1 MKGIILILYIKNA
14 LSILNEWMI
23 SYTVA
28 SRKGESS
35 MFQCI
40 FLSYA
45 LIFGAPQTPQY
56 SYKHFN
62 STIDLTVDVSMVAVF
77 DRMGTPSV
85 PSFAVGRENCFSQS
99 GVFGWAYVKTPHSLR
114 TISAIENVVDK
125 LSFEQSHDFVS
136 PVFLGSTGLPYI
148 PTAELFIKRTAE
160 ADERQVH
167 SLLQSHGEIL
177 SSQYAGMERVYLLR
191 TDLTDGRAVLAL
203 ANQLAS
209 MDLFEFAESNAI
221 TWVKPFHIPND
232 TEFNQQ
238 WGLHQASD
246 DDMDLPEAWDISMG
260 SEDVVVVVLDSGIDQ
275 NHPDLH
281 QLTGET
287 FTGSSSNGNPSNS
300 CDNHGTAVAGCIAAT
315 IDNNLGVAGVA
326 PHCWVRA
333 GKIFNEMDIFGFCL
347 GFLEFQESWAVDG
360 IMWAAD
366 SGARVTNSSWG
377 GGSPLSAISNAFN
390 TTRDG
395 GVFHVAAAGND
406 GTSTIGWPA
415 NLSSLISVSALSD
428 NGTLASFSTFGSGL
442 FISAPGQGIRTTDRS
457 GSDGYGSGNTTTID
471 GTSFASPYTAAV
483 AALVLSVDPSL
494 SPDEVQDVLA
504 STAVDYGSTGYD
516 TTFGHGFVN
525 AKNALDA
532 LDTGDACPADVDN
545 DSFVGV
551 SDLLAVVDAWGSCSG
566 CDADINGDSL
576 VGVTDLLAVVDAWGA
591 CE

>member
-1 MKGIILILYIKNA
+1 MLYR
-14 LSILNEWMI
+14 
-23 SYTVA
+23 TVVF
-28 SRKGESS
+28 RKGESMMFHS
-35 MFQCI
+35 ML
-40 FLSYA
+40 LSAA
-45 LIFGAPQTPQY
+45 LFCGAPQAPQY

-62 STIDLTVDVSMVAVF
+62 STIELSVDVSMIAVF
-77 DRMGTPSV
+77 DRTGSPSV
-85 PSFAVGRENCFSQS
+85 PSFAVGKENSFSHS
-99 GVFGWAYVKTPHSLR
+99 GVFGWAYVKTPHALR
-114 TISAIENVVDK
+114 TTSAIEHVIDK
-125 LSFEQSHDFVS
+125 LSIDQSHDYVS

-148 PTAELFIKRTAE
+148 PTAELFIKRTVE

-167 SLLQSHGEIL
+167 ALLQSHGEIL
-177 SSQYAGMERVYLLR
+177 SSQYAGMDRVYLLR
-191 TDLTDGRAVLAL
+191 TELKDGREVLAL
-203 ANQLAS
+203 ANELAS
-209 MDLFEFAESNAI
+209 LNMFEFVESNAI
-221 TWVKPFHIPND
+221 SWVKPFHIPND

-238 WGLHQASD
+238 WGLHQTSD

-275 NHPDLH
+275 NHPDIH

-315 IDNNLGVAGVA
+315 IDNNQGVAGVA

-360 IMWAAD
+360 ITWAAS

-377 GGSPLSAISNAFN
+377 GGSPMSAISNAFN
-390 TTRDG
+390 TTREA

-415 NLSSLISVSALSD
+415 NLSSLISVSALSS
-428 NGTLASFSTFGSGL
+428 NGSLASFSTFGSGL

-457 GSDGYGSGNTTTID
+457 GGDGYGSGNTTTID

-494 SPDEVQDVLA
+494 SPDDVQDVLA
-504 STAVDYGSTGYD
+504 NTAVDYGSSGYD
-516 TTFGHGFVN
+516 TSYGHGFVN
-525 AKNALDA
+525 ARNALDA
-532 LDTGDACPADVDN
+532 VDTGDTCPADVDN
-545 DSFVGV
+545 DSLVGV

-566 CDADINGDSL
+566 CDADIDGDSF
-576 VGVTDLLAVVDAWGA
+576 VGVSDLLAVVDAWGA

>member
-1 MKGIILILYIKNA
+1 
-14 LSILNEWMI
+14 
-23 SYTVA
+23 
-28 SRKGESS
+28 

-40 FLSYA
+40 LLSSV
-45 LIFGAPQTPQY
+45 LLGGAPQSTQF
-56 SYKHFN
+56 SYNHFK
-62 STIDLTVDVSMVAVF
+62 TAIDLTIDVSMIAVF
-77 DRMGTPSV
+77 DQDGTPAV
-85 PSFAVGRENCFSQS
+85 PSFAIGRENSFSQS
-99 GVFGWAYVKTPHSLR
+99 SVSGWAYVKMPRALQSTTS
-114 TISAIENVVDK
+114 IENTIGK
-125 LSFEQSHDFVS
+125 LSLDQSYDFVS

-148 PTAELFIKRTAE
+148 PTSELFVKRTADSNE
-160 ADERQVH
+160 QDVQA
-167 SLLQSHGEIL
+167 LLQSHGVIL
-177 SSQYAGMERVYLLR
+177 SSQYAGMERVYLLKTELR
-191 TDLTDGRAVLAL
+191 DGRDVLAL
-203 ANQLAS
+203 ANELAS
-209 MDLFEFAESNAI
+209 MSLFEFAESNAI
-221 TWVKPFHIPND
+221 SWVKPFHIPND
-232 TEFNQQ
+232 PEFGSQ

-275 NHPDLH
+275 NHPDIH
-281 QLTGET
+281 QLSGET
-287 FTGSSSNGNPSNS
+287 FTGSSSNGNPSNG
-300 CDNHGTAVAGCIAAT
+300 CDNHGTAVSGCIAAT
-315 IDNNLGVAGVA
+315 IDNNQGVAGVA

-360 IMWAAD
+360 IAWAAD

-390 TTRDG
+390 TTRDA

-406 GTSTIGWPA
+406 GSATIGWPA
-415 NLSSLISVSALSD
+415 NLSSLISVSAISD

-442 FISAPGQGIRTTDRS
+442 FISAPGEGIRTTDRS
-457 GSDGYGSGNTTTID
+457 GGDGYSSGNTTTID

-494 SPDEVQDVLA
+494 SPDEIENVLA
-504 STAVDYGSTGYD
+504 TTAVDYGSTGYD

-532 LDTGDACPADVDN
+532 VDTGNSCPADIDN
-545 DSFVGV
+545 DNVVGV

-566 CDADINGDSL
+566 CDADIDGDSL
-576 VGVTDLLAVVDAWGA
+576 VGVSDLLAVVDAWGA